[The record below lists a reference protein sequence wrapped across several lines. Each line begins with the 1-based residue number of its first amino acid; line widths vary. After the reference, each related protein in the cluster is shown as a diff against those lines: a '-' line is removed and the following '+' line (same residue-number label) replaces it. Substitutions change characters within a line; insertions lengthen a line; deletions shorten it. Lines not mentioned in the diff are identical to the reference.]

1 VLQNNPSIFSGRA
14 AKAEQIISQTAKPLP
29 MTVTNPPETSS
40 SSVSIARHQK
50 RVDRLF
56 LRFSAMYGHVW
67 RSIYKTDEFLDYSK
81 KAWLEG
87 LMGFEDKSLEHA
99 LQLCLQRCH
108 FPPTL
113 PHFIECCKAYHKPDV
128 FFQSKEESQKADP
141 AVAHMHLEKIK
152 TMLNIKPQ

>member
-1 VLQNNPSIFSGRA
+1 M
-14 AKAEQIISQTAKPLP
+14 SQTVKPLP
-29 MTVTNPPETSS
+29 MTATNPPETLSN
-40 SSVSIARHQK
+40 SVSIARHQK

-99 LQLCLQRCH
+99 LQLCLQRCP

-113 PHFIECCKAYHKPDV
+113 PYFIECCKAYHKPDV
-128 FFQSKEESQKADP
+128 FFQSKEEPQKANP